1 MMHIQFV
8 PLTNQVRG
16 PYCKLQTKS
25 FSPLFIAQV
34 QRALWP
40 YASLE
45 AIRIDN
51 DDGDEDT
58 KCTGHTS
65 RGKKH
70 GSVTYSTNQEEV
82 STGNLDIYY

>member
-1 MMHIQFV
+1 MYLLLTKFEVHTVSYTPKVF
-8 PLTNQVRG
+8 PLW
-16 PYCKLQTKS
+16 
-25 FSPLFIAQV
+25 FMAQV
-34 QRALWP
+34 QSALQP

-65 RGKKH
+65 KGKKH
-70 GSVTYSTNQEEV
+70 RSVTYSTNQEEV
-82 STGNLDIYY
+82 SNLDIYY